1 MIVTTMPRKKDINND
16 LGEASIA
23 VCQSGKGYKAI
34 YKQSEVHQSSV
45 RSGLSILNV
54 KVQDS

>member
-16 LGEASIA
+16 LGEASVA
-23 VCQSGKGYKAI
+23 VCQSGKGH
-34 YKQSEVHQSSV
+34 KQSEVHQSSV

>member
-1 MIVTTMPRKKDINND
+1 MTVTTMPRRKDINND
-16 LGEASIA
+16 LGEASVA

-45 RSGLSILNV
+45 RSDLYS
-54 KVQDS
+54 